1 MYMYVEEC
9 HKRRQWCQ
17 QLQSLSGNGEFGVVV
32 IPNALSDLEEIKHS
46 DLAMFNHSGIVTLE
60 K

>member
-17 QLQSLSGNGEFGVVV
+17 QLQSLLGNGEFGVVV

-46 DLAMFNHSGIVTLE
+46 GLSHV
-60 K
+60 